1 MNDFAEHGTFKIWQE
16 GQFMMIEGSGPWNL
30 QSLEASAKEA
40 QTAQN
45 TLYGKPWGAIAI
57 IHEQPIHVPDAA
69 KLLVEFVKRDIKNGR
84 VGSALLVDECD
95 SPQFA
100 KNHISDIYD
109 RAGEIYEFFD
119 DLGSARA
126 WLQSR
131 IDTAN
136 NS

>member
-16 GQFMMIEGSGPWNL
+16 GQFMIIEGSGPWNL

-40 QTAQN
+40 QAAQN
-45 TLYGKPWGAIAI
+45 KLYGKPWGAIAV
-57 IHEQPIHVPDAA
+57 IHDQPIHVPDAA
-69 KLLVEFVKRDIKNGR
+69 TLLVEFVKRDIDNGR
-84 VGSALLVDECD
+84 VGSALLVGACD

-100 KNHISDIYD
+100 KNHIADIYS

-119 DLGSARA
+119 DLDTAKT

-131 IDTAN
+131 IDAAN
-136 NS
+136 GS